1 MSIASLIHIPIR
13 DSEGLW
19 NAVVETPRGVRHKFK
34 YDPKLHIFSLHR
46 TLPEGMAF
54 PYDFG
59 FLPRTS
65 GEDGDPLDVLL
76 LLHDATFCGCVVP
89 AHLIGVIE
97 AEQREKN
104 GEKER
109 NDRLV
114 AIPDSV
120 RERNNTRSAKDLNPT
135 VLKEVEAFF
144 RNYNALD
151 GKRFEVLA
159 VHGPGAAERLAKQGM
174 QRFKKHSRK

>member
-1 MSIASLIHIPIR
+1 MHIPPR

-59 FLPRTS
+59 FLPGTR

-76 LLHDATFCGCVVP
+76 LLRDPTFCGCVVP

-97 AEQREKN
+97 AEQREQD

-114 AIPDSV
+114 AIPDSL
-120 RERNNTRSAKDLNPT
+120 RKRDKTRSAKDLNSA

-159 VHGPGAAERLAKQGM
+159 VRGPDSAEKLAKEGM
-174 QRFKKHSRK
+174 RAFKKHSRK